1 MQMEIKNKKKR
12 FWIYIARA
20 VVLIIAGFLTE
31 SSTSYFS
38 DLVNSKLPDIVI
50 VIVMVVI
57 MCVYFIIAS
66 QLRPVRSLDNDLWG
80 PAAVL
85 VVLFASFVDN
95 MTAGWISSLL
105 PLNLTGAIICL
116 LLSIL
121 TIAIDIFVIDKQY
134 EKFSDDAEEIFCVRV
149 KSSKE
154 VTANQ
159 QEQKAYNGKE
169 NFAYQQAQRAY
180 KLKIAKTWIISIV
193 FVVLAIVVGALW
205 ATYGLTWEV

>member
-1 MQMEIKNKKKR
+1 MQMEIKNKTKR

-20 VVLIIAGFLTE
+20 VVLIIAGFMTE
-31 SSTSYFS
+31 IGTSYFS
-38 DLVNSKLPDIVI
+38 DIANNRLPDLVIILVIVGIVI
-50 VIVMVVI
+50 A
-57 MCVYFIIAS
+57 YFIIAS

-85 VVLFASFVDN
+85 VVLFTSFVDN

-149 KSSKE
+149 KCDKE
-154 VTANQ
+154 DS
-159 QEQKAYNGKE
+159 
-169 NFAYQQAQRAY
+169 AYQQAQRAY
-180 KLKIAKTWIISIV
+180 NLKIAKTWIISIV
-193 FVVLAIVVGALW
+193 FVVLAIVAGALW
-205 ATYGLTWEV
+205 ATYGLTWGE

>member
-1 MQMEIKNKKKR
+1 MLKKNKGK
-12 FWIYIARA
+12 
-20 VVLIIAGFLTE
+20 VVLYFIRALALLIGGWLTE

-38 DLVNSKLPDIVI
+38 DIANNRLPDLVIVLVIVGIVI
-50 VIVMVVI
+50 A
-57 MCVYFIIAS
+57 YFIIAS

-149 KSSKE
+149 KCDKE
-154 VTANQ
+154 DSAYQEDSADQ
-159 QEQKAYNGKE
+159 QAQKYQQAQKAYN
-169 NFAYQQAQRAY
+169 
-180 KLKIAKTWIISIV
+180 LKIAKTWIISIV
-193 FVVLAIVVGALW
+193 FVVLAIVAGALW
-205 ATYGLTWEV
+205 ATYGLTWGCKK

>member
-1 MQMEIKNKKKR
+1 MEIKNKKKR

-149 KSSKE
+149 KSSEE

-169 NFAYQQAQRAY
+169 DFAYQQAQRAY
-180 KLKIAKTWIISIV
+180 NLKIAKTWIISIV

>member
-1 MQMEIKNKKKR
+1 MHLDIKNRRKK
-12 FWIYIARA
+12 FWVYFLRA
-20 VVLIIAGFLTE
+20 AVLIIAGSLTE
-31 SSTSYFS
+31 ISTSYFS

-95 MTAGWISSLL
+95 MTAGWVSSLL
-105 PLNLTGAIICL
+105 PLNLAGAIICL

-149 KSSKE
+149 RFDKE
-154 VTANQ
+154 DS
-159 QEQKAYNGKE
+159 
-169 NFAYQQAQRAY
+169 AYQQAQRAY
-180 KLKIAKTWIISIV
+180 NLKIAKTWIISIV
-193 FVVLAIVVGALW
+193 FVVLAIVAGALW
-205 ATYGLTWEV
+205 VTYGLTWEV

>member
-1 MQMEIKNKKKR
+1 MHLDIKNRRKK
-12 FWIYIARA
+12 FWVYFLRA
-20 VVLIIAGFLTE
+20 AVLIIAGSLTE
-31 SSTSYFS
+31 ISTSYFS

-134 EKFSDDAEEIFCVRV
+134 EKFSNDAEEIFCVRV
-149 KSSKE
+149 KYSNE

-180 KLKIAKTWIISIV
+180 NLKIAKTWIISIV
-193 FVVLAIVVGALW
+193 FVVLAIVVGVLW